1 MTNIT
6 GVEAVEI
13 KDSRGL
19 PTLRATVHAGDVA
32 GVFDVPSGA
41 STGSHEALELRD
53 GGEEQNG
60 KGIRKAL
67 EAVNGEIAKTLIGMD
82 VSEQKKIDDAMCA
95 LDGTSQKSRLGGNAI
110 IGVSIATAKAAAASN
125 DAPFYKYLRS
135 LRTIE
140 PTHRVP
146 FLFMNV
152 LNGGKH
158 AKNGPAF
165 QEYHIIPQTDDVEVS
180 KKIGESF
187 MDSLDI
193 YAKNRFGENYGVG
206 DEGGLVFPITDVTES
221 LAIMRSIADEANFAV
236 PVRFGLDVAAS
247 SFYDEKA
254 RVYHCGDRDRTPA
267 GMLELYQSLV
277 KEYNLYSIEDP
288 FQEEAFEDFAK
299 LQSEIDPVLLVG
311 DDLTVTNVAR
321 LKTAIDAR
329 AIKAMIIKPNQ
340 IGTLTETL
348 DTMELARKNGIHCI
362 VSHRSGDTMDDAIAD
377 IAYAFGTLGLKCGV
391 PRQKER
397 IIKINRLIHI
407 SHEA

>member
-1 MTNIT
+1 
-6 GVEAVEI
+6 
-13 KDSRGL
+13 
-19 PTLRATVHAGDVA
+19 
-32 GVFDVPSGA
+32 
-41 STGSHEALELRD
+41 
-53 GGEEQNG
+53 
-60 KGIRKAL
+60 
-67 EAVNGEIAKTLIGMD
+67 
-82 VSEQKKIDDAMCA
+82 
-95 LDGTSQKSRLGGNAI
+95 
-110 IGVSIATAKAAAASN
+110 
-125 DAPFYKYLRS
+125 
-135 LRTIE
+135 
-140 PTHRVP
+140 
-146 FLFMNV
+146 
-152 LNGGKH
+152 
-158 AKNGPAF
+158 
-165 QEYHIIPQTDDVEVS
+165 
-180 KKIGESF
+180 
-187 MDSLDI
+187 
-193 YAKNRFGENYGVG
+193 
-206 DEGGLVFPITDVTES
+206 
-221 LAIMRSIADEANFAV
+221 
-236 PVRFGLDVAAS
+236 
-247 SFYDEKA
+247 
-254 RVYHCGDRDRTPA
+254 
-267 GMLELYQSLV
+267 MLELYQSLV

>member
-1 MTNIT
+1 MFSMEENMPRTDRRFRNIT
-6 GVEAVEI
+6 LF
-13 KDSRGL
+13 RRL
-19 PTLRATVHAGDVA
+19 MTLR
-32 GVFDVPSGA
+32 F
-41 STGSHEALELRD
+41 
-53 GGEEQNG
+53 
-60 KGIRKAL
+60 
-67 EAVNGEIAKTLIGMD
+67 
-82 VSEQKKIDDAMCA
+82 QKKLVSHLWI
-95 LDGTSQKSRLGGNAI
+95 RLI
-110 IGVSIATAKAAAASN
+110 YMPK
-125 DAPFYKYLRS
+125 
-135 LRTIE
+135 
-140 PTHRVP
+140 
-146 FLFMNV
+146 
-152 LNGGKH
+152 
-158 AKNGPAF
+158 
-165 QEYHIIPQTDDVEVS
+165 TD
-180 KKIGESF
+180 
-187 MDSLDI
+187 
-193 YAKNRFGENYGVG
+193 
-206 DEGGLVFPITDVTES
+206 LVKT
-221 LAIMRSIADEANFAV
+221 M
-236 PVRFGLDVAAS
+236 
-247 SFYDEKA
+247 
-254 RVYHCGDRDRTPA
+254 
-267 GMLELYQSLV
+267 SLV